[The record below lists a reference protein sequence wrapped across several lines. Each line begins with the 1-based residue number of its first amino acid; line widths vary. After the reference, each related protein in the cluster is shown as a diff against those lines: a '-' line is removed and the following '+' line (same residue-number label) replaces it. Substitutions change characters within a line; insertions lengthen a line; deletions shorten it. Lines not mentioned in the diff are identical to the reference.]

1 MKVRVMMD
9 KKSIPDELDVFISL
23 LGEID
28 MIKNQL
34 SMLDKNTHITLSQ
47 NNVSALLG
55 NAECFRVLKIVEN
68 LNANLSELNAALL
81 HAAEIVSNQY
91 TQPISDTTPE
101 EPSNTSSEES
111 SEESISLPQ
120 EKENLQRTSDDN
132 KTINNMLQYFKER
145 FEGNDHN

>member
-1 MKVRVMMD
+1 MD

-91 TQPISDTTPE
+91 TPDTTPE
-101 EPSNTSSEES
+101 EPSKTSSEES

-120 EKENLQRTSDDN
+120 EKENLQRTSSDN

-145 FEGNDHN
+145 FEGNDPN

>member
-1 MKVRVMMD
+1 MD

-101 EPSNTSSEES
+101 EPSNTSGEES

-120 EKENLQRTSDDN
+120 EKENSQRTSDDN

-145 FEGNDHN
+145 FEGNDPN

>member
-1 MKVRVMMD
+1 MD

-91 TQPISDTTPE
+91 TTDTTSE
-101 EPSNTSSEES
+101 ETSKTSSEES

-120 EKENLQRTSDDN
+120 EKENSPRTSSDN

>member
-1 MKVRVMMD
+1 MD
-9 KKSIPDELDVFISL
+9 KKSIPEELDVFISL

-81 HAAEIVSNQY
+81 HAAEIVSSQY
-91 TQPISDTTPE
+91 TPDTTPE
-101 EPSNTSSEES
+101 EPSKTSSEES

-120 EKENLQRTSDDN
+120 EKENLQRTSSDN

-145 FEGNDHN
+145 FEGNDPN

>member
-1 MKVRVMMD
+1 MD

-91 TQPISDTTPE
+91 TTDTTSE
-101 EPSNTSSEES
+101 ETSKTSSEES

-120 EKENLQRTSDDN
+120 EKENLQRTSSDN

-145 FEGNDHN
+145 FEGNDPN

>member
-1 MKVRVMMD
+1 MD

-81 HAAEIVSNQY
+81 HAAEIVSNQH

-111 SEESISLPQ
+111 SEESISPPQ
-120 EKENLQRTSDDN
+120 EKENSQRTSDDN

>member
-1 MKVRVMMD
+1 MD

-81 HAAEIVSNQY
+81 HAAEIVSSQH

-101 EPSNTSSEES
+101 EPSKTSSEET
-111 SEESISLPQ
+111 SEETISPPQ
-120 EKENLQRTSDDN
+120 EKENSQRTSDDN

>member
-1 MKVRVMMD
+1 MD

-81 HAAEIVSNQY
+81 HAAEIVSNQH
-91 TQPISDTTPE
+91 TQPISDTTP
-101 EPSNTSSEES
+101 
-111 SEESISLPQ
+111 
-120 EKENLQRTSDDN
+120 
-132 KTINNMLQYFKER
+132 
-145 FEGNDHN
+145 

>member
-1 MKVRVMMD
+1 MD

-81 HAAEIVSNQY
+81 HAAEIISNQY
-91 TQPISDTTPE
+91 TPDTTSE
-101 EPSNTSSEES
+101 EASKTSSEES

-120 EKENLQRTSDDN
+120 EKENLQRTSSDN

-145 FEGNDHN
+145 FEGNDPN

>member
-1 MKVRVMMD
+1 MD

-81 HAAEIVSNQY
+81 NAAEIISNQY
-91 TQPISDTTPE
+91 TSDTTSE
-101 EPSNTSSEES
+101 EASKTSSEES

-120 EKENLQRTSDDN
+120 EKENLQRTSSDN

>member
-1 MKVRVMMD
+1 MMD

-55 NAECFRVLKIVEN
+55 NAECFRVLKIIEK
-68 LNANLSELNAALL
+68 LNANLSQLNAALL
-81 HAAEIVSNQY
+81 NAAEIVTNQY
-91 TQPISDTTPE
+91 GSSSSDPTPE
-101 EPSNTSSEES
+101 EMLRTSSEKSDEES
-111 SEESISLPQ
+111 SEELIAPSP
-120 EKENLQRTSDDN
+120 EKEDSQSEPNN

-145 FEGNDHN
+145 FEGNDYN

>member
-1 MKVRVMMD
+1 MD

-55 NAECFRVLKIVEN
+55 NAECFRVLKIIEN
-68 LNANLSELNAALL
+68 LNANLSQLNAALL
-81 HAAEIVSNQY
+81 NAAEIVTNQY
-91 TQPISDTTPE
+91 THSSSDATLE
-101 EPSNTSSEES
+101 EPPQTSSEKS
-111 SEESISLPQ
+111 SEEPISPPQ
-120 EKENLQRTSDDN
+120 EKENPQEAPNDN
-132 KTINNMLQYFKER
+132 ETINNMLQYFKER
-145 FEGNDHN
+145 FEGNDRNN

>member
-1 MKVRVMMD
+1 MD

-111 SEESISLPQ
+111 SEESISPPQ
-120 EKENLQRTSDDN
+120 EKENSQRTSDDN

>member
-1 MKVRVMMD
+1 MD

-81 HAAEIVSNQY
+81 HAAEIVSNQH
-91 TQPISDTTPE
+91 TQSISDTTSE
-101 EPSNTSSEES
+101 EPSKTSSEES
-111 SEESISLPQ
+111 SEESISPPQ
-120 EKENLQRTSDDN
+120 EKENLQKTSSDN
-132 KTINNMLQYFKER
+132 QTINNMLQYFKER
-145 FEGNDHN
+145 FEGNDPN

>member
-1 MKVRVMMD
+1 MD

-81 HAAEIVSNQY
+81 HAAEIVSNQH

-111 SEESISLPQ
+111 SEESISPPQ
-120 EKENLQRTSDDN
+120 EKENSQRTSDDN

-145 FEGNDHN
+145 FEGNDPN

>member
-1 MKVRVMMD
+1 MD

-81 HAAEIVSNQY
+81 HAAEIVSNQH

-120 EKENLQRTSDDN
+120 EKENLQRTSSDN

>member
-1 MKVRVMMD
+1 MD

-81 HAAEIVSNQY
+81 NAAEIISNQY
-91 TQPISDTTPE
+91 TTDTTSE
-101 EPSNTSSEES
+101 ETSKTSSEES

-120 EKENLQRTSDDN
+120 EKENLQRTSSDN

>member
-1 MKVRVMMD
+1 MMD

-55 NAECFRVLKIVEN
+55 NAECFRVLKIIEN
-68 LNANLSELNAALL
+68 LNANLSQLNAALL
-81 HAAEIVSNQY
+81 NAAEIVTKQY
-91 TQPISDTTPE
+91 SHSSSDATLE
-101 EPSNTSSEES
+101 EPPQTSSEEV
-111 SEESISLPQ
+111 SEESTSPPQ
-120 EKENLQRTSDDN
+120 EKENSQKAPNDN
-132 KTINNMLQYFKER
+132 ETINNMLQYFKER
-145 FEGNDHN
+145 FEGNDHD

>member
-1 MKVRVMMD
+1 MD

-81 HAAEIVSNQY
+81 NAAEIISNQY
-91 TQPISDTTPE
+91 TSDTTSE
-101 EPSNTSSEES
+101 EASKTSSEES
-111 SEESISLPQ
+111 SEESISPPQ

>member
-1 MKVRVMMD
+1 MNSDEMPK
-9 KKSIPDELDVFISL
+9 ELDVFISL

-91 TQPISDTTPE
+91 TQSISDTTPE

-111 SEESISLPQ
+111 SEESISPPQ

>member
-1 MKVRVMMD
+1 MD

-81 HAAEIVSNQY
+81 HAAEIVSNQH

-111 SEESISLPQ
+111 SEESISPPQ

>member
-1 MKVRVMMD
+1 MD

-55 NAECFRVLKIVEN
+55 NAECFRVLKIIEN
-68 LNANLSELNAALL
+68 LNANLSQLNAALL
-81 HAAEIVSNQY
+81 NAAEIVTNQY
-91 TQPISDTTPE
+91 GSSPSDPTPE
-101 EPSNTSSEES
+101 EMLRASSE
-111 SEESISLPQ
+111 
-120 EKENLQRTSDDN
+120 NLMKNLVKNLYHHRKKKKN
-132 KTINNMLQYFKER
+132 RKVHLKIMKL
-145 FEGNDHN
+145 

>member
-1 MKVRVMMD
+1 MD

-91 TQPISDTTPE
+91 TTDTTSE
-101 EPSNTSSEES
+101 ETSKTSSEES

-120 EKENLQRTSDDN
+120 EKENLQRTSSDN

>member
-81 HAAEIVSNQY
+81 HAAEIVSIQH
-91 TQPISDTTPE
+91 TQPISDTTAE
-101 EPSNTSSEES
+101 EPSKTSSEES
-111 SEESISLPQ
+111 SEESISPPQ

-145 FEGNDHN
+145 FEGNDPN

>member
-1 MKVRVMMD
+1 MD

-34 SMLDKNTHITLSQ
+34 SMLDKNTHVTLSQ

-55 NAECFRVLKIVEN
+55 NAECFRVLKIIEN
-68 LNANLSELNAALL
+68 LNANLSQLNAALL
-81 HAAEIVSNQY
+81 NAAEIVTNQY
-91 TQPISDTTPE
+91 THSPSE
-101 EPSNTSSEES
+101 EPPQTSSEEA
-111 SEESISLPQ
+111 ISPPQ
-120 EKENLQRTSDDN
+120 EKENSQKAPNDN
-132 KTINNMLQYFKER
+132 ETINNMLQYFKER

>member
-1 MKVRVMMD
+1 MD

-81 HAAEIVSNQY
+81 HAAEIVSSQH

-101 EPSNTSSEES
+101 EPSNTSGEES
-111 SEESISLPQ
+111 SEESISPPQ

>member
-1 MKVRVMMD
+1 MD

-81 HAAEIVSNQY
+81 HAAEIISNQY
-91 TQPISDTTPE
+91 TPDTTSE
-101 EPSNTSSEES
+101 EASKTSSEES
-111 SEESISLPQ
+111 SEESISPPQ
-120 EKENLQRTSDDN
+120 EKENLQRTSYDN

-145 FEGNDHN
+145 FEGNDPN

>member
-1 MKVRVMMD
+1 MD

-81 HAAEIVSNQY
+81 HAAEIISNQY
-91 TQPISDTTPE
+91 TPDTTSE
-101 EPSNTSSEES
+101 EASKTSSEES
-111 SEESISLPQ
+111 SEESISPPQ

-145 FEGNDHN
+145 FEGNDPN